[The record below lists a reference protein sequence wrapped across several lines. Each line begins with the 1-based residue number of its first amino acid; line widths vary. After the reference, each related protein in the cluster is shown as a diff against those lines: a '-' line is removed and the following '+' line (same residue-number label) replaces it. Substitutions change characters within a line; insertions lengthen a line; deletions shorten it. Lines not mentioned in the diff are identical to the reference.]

1 MRRIDRYIAV
11 TVIKATLMTLLVLTI
26 MAFVLALV
34 DEIEDVGK
42 GDYSNLDAM
51 LVAACSVPRF
61 LYEAFPVSALIG
73 ALIGIGGMASA
84 GELVAMR
91 AAGMTTGQIVLA
103 VLKGGMLFML
113 LVVLIG
119 DGVGPVLEQY
129 GNEYRLEKQK
139 KQITFSS
146 RNGFWAK
153 DGATMINIRRVTPEG
168 RLQDVSIYR
177 FDESGDLNTLIRAD
191 FGEYRDAHW
200 RLGQV
205 RQTRIRDD
213 RLLIEKKPWLAWNSV
228 VDPAVLSAAFIDP
241 IMLPAW
247 RLWEQIQ
254 SLKSRQQNALRY
266 EVTFW
271 SKVAVPLTTLAMLI
285 LAVPMVMKGGRDAS
299 TGQRVLWGAMLGTL
313 LYLFS
318 RGFSFLVLALD
329 LPAVLVVFFP
339 LSLVLLL
346 VLWMR
351 RQAL

>member
-11 TVIKATLMTLLVLTI
+11 TVIKAALMTLLVLTI
-26 MAFVLALV
+26 MAFLLTLV
-34 DEIEDVGK
+34 DEIEDVGS

-103 VLKGGMLFML
+103 VLKGGMLLML

-119 DGVGPVLEQY
+119 DGIGPVLEQY
-129 GNEYRLEKQK
+129 GNQYRLEKQK

-153 DGATMINIRRVTPEG
+153 DGDTMINIRRVTPEG

-177 FDESGDLNTLIRAD
+177 LDEYGDLNTIIRAG
-191 FGEYRDAHW
+191 FGEYRDKHW

-205 RQTRIRDD
+205 RQTQIRDD
-213 RLLIEKKPWLAWNSV
+213 RLLIERKPWLAWNSV

-266 EVTFW
+266 EVIFW

-285 LAVPMVMKGGRDAS
+285 LAMPMVMKGGRDAS

-339 LSLVLLL
+339 LVLVLLL

-351 RQAL
+351 RPAL